1 MYGPQGKL
9 SDSLFKHLTLIEYRK
24 IKRQRG
30 GIFSWILN
38 IIYLFVY
45 LLTFR
50 YTCICLS
57 ANICTTRMLWPEE
70 VRGGSGSLRIGVADS
85 CESPR
90 RHRELNLDPL

>member
-1 MYGPQGKL
+1 MCGTQGKL
-9 SDSLFKHLTLIEYRK
+9 SDFLFKHLTLIEYRK

-30 GIFSWILN
+30 GVFLLDFEY
-38 IIYLFVY
+38 YLFVH

-50 YTCICLS
+50 YTCMYLS
-57 ANICTTRMLWPEE
+57 ANICTISMPWPEE
-70 VRGGSGSLRIGVADS
+70 VRRGSGSLRIGVADS